1 MSEDT
6 NKMIL
11 VVDLVDKLRG
21 NLVEQLVHKKDLAC
35 IFNVIPDVCP
45 HCHSEEMRGI
55 EIMGAQNRGVLLWE
69 CNECLD
75 VYLKYDK
82 DKTEEE
88 LQDASEYWT
97 NPSDWGYRP
106 HSEFN

>member
-11 VVDLVDKLRG
+11 VRDLVDKLRG
-21 NLVEQLVHKKDLAC
+21 NLVEQLVHKKDLTC
-35 IFNVIPDVCP
+35 IFKVIPDVCP
-45 HCHSEEMRGI
+45 HCHSDEMRGI
-55 EIMGAQNRGVLLWE
+55 EIMGAQKGVLLWE
-69 CNECLD
+69 CSECLD